1 MPVQVDVVQ
10 SSTDFPA
17 HVDAVVIGAGIIGT
31 CAAYELAKKGRSVA
45 LIEKGMV
52 AGEQSSR
59 PGAEP
64 VLDRV

>member
-17 HVDAVVIGAGIIGT
+17 HVDAVVGAGIIGT